1 MEAKN
6 QSDVLNIW
14 NLSVSYA
21 KQPVLWDLTLQV
33 PQGKIVGVIGPN
45 GAGKSTM
52 FNLLTSLIPKTSG
65 YIEIFDRELN
75 RNEPEIFKNVGICP

>member
-1 MEAKN
+1 
-6 QSDVLNIW
+6 
-14 NLSVSYA
+14 
-21 KQPVLWDLTLQV
+21 
-33 PQGKIVGVIGPN
+33 
-45 GAGKSTM
+45 M